1 MPLTIELDPKLEA
14 VIREQAARAG
24 LEPDTFIREALEER
38 VRQGESPGGTPP
50 ALLSPAEADLLQ
62 KINQGLPPEVWERYH
77 QLVAER
83 RAETLTPS
91 EHTELIRLSDQIE
104 LANVRR
110 LEHLV
115 ELARLRQVSLDA
127 LMDQLGIKAPGYA

>member
-1 MPLTIELDPKLEA
+1 
-14 VIREQAARAG
+14 
-24 LEPDTFIREALEER
+24 
-38 VRQGESPGGTPP
+38 VRQAESPGGTPP

-77 QLVAER
+77 QLVAKR

-104 LANVRR
+104 LANARR

-115 ELARLRQVSLDA
+115 ELARLRQISLDT
-127 LMDQLGIKAPGYA
+127 LMDQLVIKAPGYA